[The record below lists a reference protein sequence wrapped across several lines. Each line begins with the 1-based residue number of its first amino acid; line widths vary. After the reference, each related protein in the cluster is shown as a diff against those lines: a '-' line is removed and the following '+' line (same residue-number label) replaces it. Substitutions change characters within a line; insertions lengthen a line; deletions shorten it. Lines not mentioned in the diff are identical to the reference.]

1 MQILIKR
8 DYYAFSVVLFA
19 SGREARKLQQQWST
33 GMDFYENNLSDFFTA
48 CLDGNKPYVEKMLI
62 EAQDKYKLMEK
73 RETMMRFN
81 ALCCVVQGAR
91 LSVDNKPADNVGR
104 IATLQLLI
112 REGANIHAK
121 DVAGYSVLFH
131 CFTDFGNLT
140 ETRKLGIELLKAGA
154 DPNMQNRFGSTVLY
168 ENALVQNYE
177 NLEILV
183 EHGADPSIEDNDGNS
198 PMALIGLHRR
208 IHEIFRKAASIE
220 SNKKR
225 QQAISTGQ
233 INICDHCGQSGFT
246 KLCARCCVAQYCGK
260 ECQKMDWESH
270 RKVCKEKGK
279 GNVEVEV
286 KQLEEEKS
294 FHTIIN
300 FQNLATR
307 KSNRNNEN
315 YRQRSVFKVKVQ
327 VEATSDTTKLP
338 LLVYN
343 RKKTVKVKIE
353 PTDKTYEKIVQKIRE
368 DGILKTKGFF
378 YASFGENG
386 EFKLQADNI
395 LPPEKW

>member
-1 MQILIKR
+1 
-8 DYYAFSVVLFA
+8 
-19 SGREARKLQQQWST
+19 
-33 GMDFYENNLSDFFTA
+33 MDFYEHNLSDFFTA
-48 CLDGNKPYVEKMLI
+48 CFNGDKPYVEKMLTQ
-62 EAQDKYKLMEK
+62 AQDKYKLMEK

-81 ALCCVVQGAR
+81 ALVCVVQGAR
-91 LSVDNKPADNVGR
+91 LSVDNNESADNVDRMG
-104 IATLQLLI
+104 TLQLLI
-112 REGANIHAK
+112 RERANIHAR

-131 CFTDFGNLT
+131 CFTNFGNLT
-140 ETRKLGIELLKAGA
+140 ETRNLGIELMKAGA

-168 ENALVQNYE
+168 ENALAQNYE
-177 NLEILV
+177 NLQILV

-198 PMALIGLHRR
+198 PMELIGSRARLY
-208 IHEIFRKAASIE
+208 EIFRKAASIE

-225 QQAISTGQ
+225 QQAISRGQ
-233 INICDHCGQSGFT
+233 INICDHCGQPGFT
-246 KLCARCCVAQYCGK
+246 KVCAKCCVAQYCGK
-260 ECQKMDWESH
+260 ECQTLDWKSH

-343 RKKTVKVKIE
+343 RKKTVKGKIE

>member
-1 MQILIKR
+1 
-8 DYYAFSVVLFA
+8 
-19 SGREARKLQQQWST
+19 
-33 GMDFYENNLSDFFTA
+33 MDFYEHNLSDFFTA
-48 CLDGNKPYVEKMLI
+48 CFNGDKPYVEKMLTQ
-62 EAQDKYKLMEK
+62 AQDKYKLMEK

-81 ALCCVVQGAR
+81 ALVCVVQGAR
-91 LSVDNKPADNVGR
+91 LSVDNNESADNVDRMG
-104 IATLQLLI
+104 TLQLLI
-112 REGANIHAK
+112 RERANIHAR

-131 CFTDFGNLT
+131 CFTNFGNLT
-140 ETRKLGIELLKAGA
+140 ETRKLGIELMKAGA

-168 ENALVQNYE
+168 ENALAQNYE
-177 NLEILV
+177 NLQILV

-198 PMALIGLHRR
+198 PMELIGSRPRLY
-208 IHEIFRKAASIE
+208 EIFRKAASIE

-225 QQAISTGQ
+225 QQATSRGQ
-233 INICDHCGQSGFT
+233 INICDHCGQPGFT
-246 KLCARCCVAQYCGK
+246 KVCAKCCVAQYCGK
-260 ECQKMDWESH
+260 ECQTLDWKSH

-343 RKKTVKVKIE
+343 RKKTVKGKIE

>member
-1 MQILIKR
+1 
-8 DYYAFSVVLFA
+8 
-19 SGREARKLQQQWST
+19 
-33 GMDFYENNLSDFFTA
+33 MDFYEHNLSDFFTA
-48 CLDGNKPYVEKMLI
+48 CFNGDKPYVEKMLVQ
-62 EAQDKYKLMEK
+62 AQDKYKLMEK

-81 ALCCVVQGAR
+81 ALVCVVQGAR
-91 LSVDNKPADNVGR
+91 LSVDNNESADNVDRMG
-104 IATLQLLI
+104 TLQLLI
-112 REGANIHAK
+112 RERANIHAR

-131 CFTDFGNLT
+131 CFTNFGDLT
-140 ETRKLGIELLKAGA
+140 ETRKLGIELMKAGA

-168 ENALVQNYE
+168 ENALAQNYE

-198 PMALIGLHRR
+198 PMELIGSRPRLY
-208 IHEIFRKAASIE
+208 EIFRKAASIE
-220 SNKKR
+220 LNKKR
-225 QQAISTGQ
+225 QQAISGGQ

-246 KLCARCCVAQYCGK
+246 KVCAKCCAAQYCDK
-260 ECQKMDWESH
+260 KCQTSDWKSH

-315 YRQRSVFKVKVQ
+315 YRQRSTFKVKVQ

-343 RKKTVKVKIE
+343 RKKTVKGKIE